1 MSSPEDGR
9 AAAHLGHD
17 VVVTGPGIDTRRR
30 WTYFAVGALVFTLV
44 VFGLA
49 RWGAEHGN
57 EVRFGFPD
65 KVTGLSLTMPDRAP
79 EARGRDIVA
88 HYDKTGDGM
97 ATAVVE
103 WLPATKVAEALD
115 GRASDDKV
123 SCLEA
128 AEVVCATR
136 IKDGT
141 LRVSQRS
148 SDERSVRDFLAEFLA
163 ERIKPDRRG

>member
-1 MSSPEDGR
+1 MSSPADGR
-9 AAAHLGHD
+9 ATTHLGHD
-17 VVVTGPGIDTRRR
+17 VVTTGPGVDTRRR
-30 WTYFAVGALVFTLV
+30 WTYFIAGALLFTLV

-65 KVTGLSLTMPDRAP
+65 RVTGLSLTLPDRAP
-79 EARGRDIVA
+79 EARNRDIVT
-88 HYDKTGDGM
+88 HYDKAGDGL
-97 ATAVVE
+97 ATVVVE

-115 GRASDDKV
+115 GPVGDGKV

-136 IKDGT
+136 VKDGA

-148 SDERSVRDFLAEFLA
+148 SDERSVRDFLDEFLA